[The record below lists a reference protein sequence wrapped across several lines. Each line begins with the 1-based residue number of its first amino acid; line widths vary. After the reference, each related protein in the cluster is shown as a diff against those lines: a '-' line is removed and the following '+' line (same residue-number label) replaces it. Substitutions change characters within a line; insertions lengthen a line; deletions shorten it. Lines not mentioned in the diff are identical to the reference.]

1 MKNDLVAEIL
11 EYFKGISAAHGRS
24 ERLKALKKLPK
35 VVFRSNAELEQHL
48 INPQISFE
56 LGNSLTVYESYV
68 YDVMFEKR
76 ENNPN
81 TYLQDDEELARIPI
95 LITVIG
101 TVFDT
106 ILFALIP
113 QLFDTST

>member
-35 VVFRSNAELEQHL
+35 VVFRNNAELEQHL

-56 LGNSLTVYESYV
+56 LGNSLTVYESYA
-68 YDVMFEKR
+68 YDAMFEIR
-76 ENNPN
+76 ENNPY
-81 TYLQDDEELARIPI
+81 TYLQDDGELTRLPI
-95 LITVIG
+95 LIPVIG
-101 TVFDT
+101 TVF
-106 ILFALIP
+106 
-113 QLFDTST
+113 

>member
-1 MKNDLVAEIL
+1 
-11 EYFKGISAAHGRS
+11 
-24 ERLKALKKLPK
+24 
-35 VVFRSNAELEQHL
+35 
-48 INPQISFE
+48 
-56 LGNSLTVYESYV
+56 
-68 YDVMFEKR
+68 MFEKR